1 VRRRDLFFLGLSSA
15 AAACR
20 KAARRLY
27 VYNWSEY
34 VAPETI
40 PDFEKEFR
48 AEVRYAEFE
57 SNEEMLAKVFTGNS
71 GWDIV
76 FPSNYFIPPLRENEL
91 LQVLDHARLPN
102 LTNLALKTPPW
113 DPRHEVSVPYMIGA
127 AGILYNPK
135 LMPEPASWASLW
147 DERVRG
153 RITMLDDPA
162 DTLGAALK
170 KSDLS
175 INTTREAELTRARDE
190 LIRQKPLVRAYLNAE
205 ARDQVMAGDLMAA
218 HLWTTTAMQAIGE
231 AEHLRF
237 VYPREGYAEYCD
249 NAVIL
254 RESRSVDLAHNFL
267 NYLLRPEVAAR
278 IASHTKTATANEAAW
293 RLLPSELKENQALY
307 PQGETAARGEYFA
320 TLPASTQQLRDR
332 VWTEVK
338 AA

>member
-1 VRRRDLFFLGLSSA
+1 MRRRDLFFLGLSSA
-15 AAACR
+15 AAACHR
-20 KAARRLY
+20 ASRRLY

-40 PDFEKEFR
+40 PDFEREFH

-76 FPSNYFIPPLRENEL
+76 FPSNYFIPPLRENGL
-91 LQVLDHARLPN
+91 LQPLDRARLPN
-102 LTNLALKTPPW
+102 LANLALKSPPW
-113 DPRHEVSVPYMIGA
+113 DPAHEVSMPYMIGA

-135 LMPEPASWASLW
+135 LMPEPASWAALW

-175 INTTREAELTRARDE
+175 INTTREAELIGARDE

-218 HLWTTTAMQAIGE
+218 HLWTTTAMQAMGE
-231 AEHLRF
+231 AGHLRF

-254 RESRSVDLAHNFL
+254 RESRGVELAHDFL

-278 IASHTKTATANEAAW
+278 IAAHTKTATANQAA
-293 RLLPSELKENQALY
+293 RLLLPPELKENEALF
-307 PQGETAARGEYFA
+307 PPETVARRGEYFA
-320 TLPASTQQLRDR
+320 TLPAATQQLRDR
-332 VWTEVK
+332 VWTEMK

>member
-1 VRRRDLFFLGLSSA
+1 LPPGVTTPVCLQLERVRRARD
-15 AAACR
+15 
-20 KAARRLY
+20 Y
-27 VYNWSEY
+27 
-34 VAPETI
+34 

-76 FPSNYFIPPLRENEL
+76 FPSNYFIPPLRENGL
-91 LQVLDHARLPN
+91 LHTFDRSRLPN
-102 LTNLALKTPPW
+102 LTNLALKNPPW
-113 DPRHEVSVPYMIGA
+113 DPAHEVSMPYMIGA

-135 LMPEPASWASLW
+135 LMPEPASWAALW
-147 DERVRG
+147 DERIRG

-175 INTTREAELTRARDE
+175 INTTREAELIRARDE

-218 HLWTTTAMQAIGE
+218 HLWTTTAMQAMGE

-254 RESRSVDLAHNFL
+254 RESRSVDLAHDFL

-278 IASHTKTATANEAAW
+278 IAAHTQTATANEAA
-293 RLLPSELKENQALY
+293 RLLLPPELKESQALY
-307 PQGETAARGEYFA
+307 PPGEISGRGEYFS
-320 TLPASTQQLRDR
+320 TLPAATQQLRDR